1 MVAEIEENLAG
12 IGIVDNLGL
21 EKSAEFQVADK
32 LSLEVS
38 LVDLIAYK
46 IGNIDYI
53 ALVDLLAFEKTANFV
68 ENIGQEYIDFAYIDQ
83 AFAVQAFV
91 VQEFAVQAFFV
102 QAFAVQA
109 FVDQGFA
116 VQAFVD

>member
-1 MVAEIEENLAG
+1 MFDRESVVAEIEENLAG

-53 ALVDLLAFEKTANFV
+53 ALVDLLVFEKTVNFV
-68 ENIGQEYIDFAYIDQ
+68 ENIEQEYIDFAYIDR
-83 AFAVQAFV
+83 AFADIAYID
-91 VQEFAVQAFFV
+91 
-102 QAFAVQA
+102 QA
-109 FVDQGFA
+109 FVD
-116 VQAFVD
+116 

>member
-53 ALVDLLAFEKTANFV
+53 ALVDLLVFEKT
-68 ENIGQEYIDFAYIDQ
+68 ENIEQEYIDFAYIDR
-83 AFAVQAFV
+83 AFAD
-91 VQEFAVQAFFV
+91 FAYID
-102 QAFAVQA
+102 QA
-109 FVDQGFA
+109 FVD
-116 VQAFVD
+116 